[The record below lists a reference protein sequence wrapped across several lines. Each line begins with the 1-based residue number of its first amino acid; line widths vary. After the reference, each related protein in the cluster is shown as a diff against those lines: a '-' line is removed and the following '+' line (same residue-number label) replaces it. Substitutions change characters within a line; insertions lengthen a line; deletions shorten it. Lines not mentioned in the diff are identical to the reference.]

1 MKNKFV
7 VSLIES
13 YQANKAGRPP
23 RCRFYPTCSQY
34 GKECYTK
41 FNFFKASFLLLWR
54 LIRCNP
60 FHKYAYDPVP
70 LTKQEKIEFLS
81 IDDYNE
87 EIEKMD
93 EETV

>member
-1 MKNKFV
+1 MRNKFV
-7 VSLIES
+7 VKLIES
-13 YQANKAGRPP
+13 YQANHNGYRPP

-34 GKECYTK
+34 GKECYLK

-60 FHKYAYDPVP
+60 FHRLAYDPVP

-81 IDDYNE
+81 VEAYEKKSSDDN
-87 EIEKMD
+87 
-93 EETV
+93 